1 MSHRLPGVLIAVT
14 ALLISASAQ
23 AQPASDDFYAG
34 KTVRIIIGTTTA
46 GEYGAYAQLMAQHI
60 GRFVPGRPTVIVQT
74 MLGGGGLVALNHL
87 AKVAAQDGTVLSLP
101 HANIVQDGLLNPR
114 AQFDPA
120 QFQWIGRVASVRQV
134 GVASSQS
141 KARTLEDAKQREL
154 IAGASGVT
162 NPTGLNPRI
171 LNAMAGTKFKIVT
184 GYKGTSEA
192 RIAWERGEVDVVTTS
207 WDGIVDRYSDLLR
220 AGLIHPLYVYG
231 MTRPPE
237 LATIPSITE
246 FGRDDTEKAFLQIYT
261 IGAEIGRAFAFPPGV
276 PEHRV
281 ALWRAAFMKML
292 DDPEFRQT
300 LAKSN
305 IRIDPLAGATL
316 AASVAKVVH
325 LPRETISQAGA
336 FYERLLAE
344 VR

>member
-1 MSHRLPGVLIAVT
+1 MFRWALVAIA
-14 ALLISASAQ
+14 AIPLLS
-23 AQPASDDFYAG
+23 PAAAEPVSDDFYSG

-60 GRFVPGRPTVIVQT
+60 GRFVPGKPTVIVQT
-74 MLGGGGLVALNHL
+74 MVGGAGLVALNH
-87 AKVAAQDGTVLSLP
+87 VARIAPQDGTVLSLP

-114 AQFDPA
+114 VQFDPA
-120 QFQWIGRVASVRQV
+120 RFQWIGRLASVVQV
-134 GVASSQS
+134 GVASRQS
-141 KARTLEDAKQREL
+141 NARSIEDAKRREL

-171 LNAMAGTKFKIVT
+171 LNALAGTKFKIVT

-207 WDGIVDRYSDLLR
+207 WDGIIERYGDQLK
-220 AGLIHPLYVYG
+220 AGLIHPLYIYG

-237 LATIPSITE
+237 LAGIPSITE
-246 FGRDDTEKAFLQIYT
+246 FGRNDAEKAFLQIYT

-276 PEHRV
+276 SEHRV
-281 ALWRAAFMKML
+281 ALWRGAFAAML
-292 DDPEFRQT
+292 DDPEFKRT
-300 LAKSN
+300 VVKAN
-305 IRIDPLAGATL
+305 IRVAPLGGATL
-316 AASVAKVVH
+316 AASVSKVVS
-325 LPRETISQAGA
+325 LPKDTIVQAA
-336 FYERLLAE
+336 TFYDRLLAE

>member
-1 MSHRLPGVLIAVT
+1 MFRWALFAFAAMPLLSTAV
-14 ALLISASAQ
+14 AE
-23 AQPASDDFYAG
+23 PASGDFYAG

-60 GRFVPGRPTVIVQT
+60 GRFVPGKPTVIVQT
-74 MLGGGGLVALNHL
+74 MLGGAGMVALNH
-87 AKVAAQDGTVLSLP
+87 VAVVAPQDGTVLSLP

-120 QFQWIGRVASVRQV
+120 RFQWIGRLASVVQV

-141 KARTLEDAKQREL
+141 KARSIEDAKRREL

-171 LNAMAGTKFKIVT
+171 LNALAGTKFKIVT
-184 GYKGTSEA
+184 GYKGTSDA
-192 RIAWERGEVDVVTTS
+192 RLAWERGEVDVVTTS
-207 WDGIVDRYSDLLR
+207 WDGIIERYGDQFR
-220 AGLIHPLYVYG
+220 AGLIHPLYVFG

-237 LATIPSITE
+237 LAAVPSITE
-246 FGRDDTEKAFLQIYT
+246 FGRNDAERAFLQVYT

-281 ALWRAAFMKML
+281 TMWRTAFTAML
-292 DDPEFRQT
+292 DDPEFRRAAAKGNVR
-300 LAKSN
+300 LA
-305 IRIDPLAGATL
+305 PLDGATL
-316 AASVAKVVH
+316 AASVARVVG
-325 LPRETISQAGA
+325 LPKDTIAQAA
-336 FYERLLAE
+336 VFYERLLAE

>member
-1 MSHRLPGVLIAVT
+1 MFRWALIAFAVMPFAT
-14 ALLISASAQ
+14 AHAE
-23 AQPASDDFYAG
+23 PAGDDFYSG

-46 GEYGAYAQLMAQHI
+46 GEYGTYAQLMAQHI
-60 GRFVPGRPTVIVQT
+60 GRFIPGKPTVIVQT

-87 AKVAAQDGTVLSLP
+87 AKIAPQDGTVLSLP

-120 QFQWIGRVASVRQV
+120 RFQWIGRMASVVQV

-141 KARTLEDAKQREL
+141 KARSLEDAKRREL

-171 LNAMAGTKFKIVT
+171 LNALAGTKFKIVT

-192 RIAWERGEVDVVTTS
+192 RLAWERGEVDVVTTS
-207 WDGIVDRYSDLLR
+207 WDGIVERYGDQLK
-220 AGLIHPLYVYG
+220 AGLIHPLYLYS

-237 LATIPSITE
+237 LAAVPSITE
-246 FGRDDTEKAFLQIYT
+246 FGRNDAEKAFLQVYT
-261 IGAEIGRAFAFPPGV
+261 IGAEIGRSFAFPPGV
-276 PEHRV
+276 PAQRV
-281 ALWRAAFMKML
+281 AMWRVAFQQML
-292 DDPEFRQT
+292 DDPEFRRAVAKGKIR
-300 LAKSN
+300 LAP
-305 IRIDPLAGATL
+305 IAGATL
-316 AASVAKVVH
+316 ATSVAKVVG
-325 LPRETISQAGA
+325 LPKDRISQAA
-336 FYERLLAE
+336 VFYERLLAE